1 MITDDRGPK
10 RINPRPAARR
20 PWRYQVGLALLAT
33 SLTAVAADSLD
44 FSVGVAAPVNT
55 PEAVV
60 DTALTQLCPSVPGET
75 SLAAVCGYL
84 KGVTA
89 PLPDQKSLV
98 DEVLREIS
106 AKVNTSP
113 TLVVSRAPAIRF
125 SGDIASRLAALRRGM
140 QTGPLSSG
148 FRLSGRRGNPSTPI
162 FRANANPE
170 SAGGLY
176 SQRLSGFINGNF
188 TSAKQSE
195 TPTEMGYDSTGQGL
209 TAGIDYRFGLRT
221 FMGIAPQLNNIAAE
235 LDDQGSELKASQY
248 AVILYGSHFLS
259 DAWYVEGT
267 LGRGAQ
273 NLKLSRHIAFTAA
286 TPVDLTALGDTQS
299 AQTSFSIG
307 SGSEL
312 LLPQNATLSLMANL
326 VYANSVIDGY
336 TEQNAGTLNL
346 TIGEQ
351 DVSSITTQLTASVSR
366 AFSFKFGV
374 LIPQLGATWLHEL
387 SSEGERLKAQFA
399 ADANATQFGFV
410 TQNQDSDYY
419 IINADIQFLVPGGRV
434 GFVRLSNVRL
444 LRDRSEA
451 GITAGYRMEF

>member
-1 MITDDRGPK
+1 MITVDLATK
-10 RINPRPAARR
+10 RMPPRPAALRQLR
-20 PWRYQVGLALLAT
+20 LLVGLAFLAT

-44 FSVGVAAPVNT
+44 FSVGVGAPVNT

-60 DTALTQLCPSVPGET
+60 DTALTQLCPSVAGET

-89 PLPDQKSLV
+89 PPPDQKAQV

-113 TLVVSRAPAIRF
+113 TLLVSRAPAIRF

-140 QTGPLSSG
+140 QTGPLTSG
-148 FRLSGRRGNPSTPI
+148 FRLSGRRSNASTPI
-162 FRANANPE
+162 FRAGADPE

-188 TSAKQSE
+188 TSAKQAE
-195 TPTEMGYDSTGQGL
+195 TPTEMGFDSTGQGL

-221 FMGIAPQLNNIAAE
+221 FMGIAPQFNNIAAE

-273 NLKLSRHIAFTAA
+273 DLQLSRHIAFAAA
-286 TPVDLTALGDTQS
+286 TPVNLTALGDTKS
-299 AQTSFSIG
+299 AQTSASFG
-307 SGSEL
+307 TGSEL
-312 LLPQNATLSLMANL
+312 LLPQNVTLSLMANL

-336 TEQNAGTLNL
+336 TEQNAGSLNL

-351 DVSSITTQLTASVSR
+351 DVSSLTTQLTASVSR

-410 TQNQDSDYY
+410 TQNQDTDYY
-419 IINADIQFLVPGGRV
+419 IINADVQFLAPGGRV

-444 LRDRSEA
+444 LRDRSET
-451 GITAGYRMEF
+451 GITVGYRMEF